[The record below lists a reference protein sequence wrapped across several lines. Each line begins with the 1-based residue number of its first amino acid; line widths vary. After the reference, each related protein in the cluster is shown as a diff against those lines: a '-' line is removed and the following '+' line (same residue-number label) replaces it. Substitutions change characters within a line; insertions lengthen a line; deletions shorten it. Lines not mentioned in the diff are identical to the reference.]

1 MQNLLLV
8 FIGGG
13 LGAVCRYISTTHIGA
28 LFGKTENR
36 ACVTYHRAK
45 RMIREGLEDD

>member
-13 LGAVCRYISTTHIGA
+13 LGAVCRYISTTHNGA
-28 LFGKTENR
+28 LYG
-36 ACVTYHRAK
+36 TYVPV
-45 RMIREGLEDD
+45 GTQ